1 MKNKKKHN
9 QSPSIIERISKPV
22 HSNLLATEHASL
34 DLHVFLSLVLLSCVH
49 AHTYTYIY
57 TSPSI
62 SSSMYSF
69 PTEQI
74 LFSCVF
80 SSFFRVKT
88 HAHTS
93 KTACRK
99 FFFSYEFLSVTF
111 SSRLRSKTKKTQSQE
126 ISRDDSI

>member
-69 PTEQI
+69 PLEQI

-99 FFFSYEFLSVTF
+99 FFFHMSFCQLLFLLVF
-111 SSRLRSKTKKTQSQE
+111 GPKQKKTQSQE